1 VIGMRNRQV
10 ITTVRLPSYE
20 YEQIKK
26 LVKDGKYL
34 NFADFVRK
42 AVKKLLESEVMS

>member
-1 VIGMRNRQV
+1 MIGMRKQV
-10 ITTVRLPSYE
+10 ITTVRIPTYE

-26 LVKDGKYL
+26 LIDNGKYL

-42 AVKKLLESEVMS
+42 AVKKQLQSEVIS